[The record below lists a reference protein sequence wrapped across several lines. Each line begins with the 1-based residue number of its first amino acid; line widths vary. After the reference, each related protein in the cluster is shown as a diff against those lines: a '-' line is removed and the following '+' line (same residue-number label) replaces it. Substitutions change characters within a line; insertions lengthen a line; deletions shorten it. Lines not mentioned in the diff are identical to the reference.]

1 MTASKSRL
9 IVGRTEATS
18 LSKDWSSSSSIDEA
32 MSGSGA
38 WKLPSQ
44 YQR

>member
-1 MTASKSRL
+1 MTVSKSRL
-9 IVGRTEATS
+9 TVGSTEATS
-18 LSKDWSSSSSIDEA
+18 LSNDWSSSSSIDEA
-32 MSGSGA
+32 MSGSDA